1 MSLTTTQQSGCCGN
15 CSGATTTGVSGA
27 GALERPRYYARQLIT
42 PDIMTLGDDYFRV
55 RLRRHN
61 RFLHGWGVVCGAL
74 VCVVPAKE
82 PTVEQP
88 NQPWVVQV
96 QPGFAV
102 TPTGDEVEIVA
113 NKTVSLRNGLTPS
126 ASSGDDWS
134 DPWCTEVY
142 TDQPSGPVYV
152 AVRYRE
158 FRVQPVLS
166 QPGGCGCGDHPCE
179 YSRYQDCFEIG
190 VLASCTDTATPSDD
204 TGNPPCPTDPPSP
217 WVTLA
222 EVTLDADGTI
232 TKIDNCACRRIL
244 EPATWRR
251 CAGTDGDYTRDQAQ
265 AEPAPAEPAP
275 AAPAPSQPAPPAKP
289 AARSRRSRTGST

>member
-1 MSLTTTQQSGCCGN
+1 MSLTTTQRSGCCGN
-15 CSGATTTGVSGA
+15 CSGAAATGVSRT

-42 PDIMTLGDDYFRV
+42 PDIMTLGDDYFRI

-61 RFLHGWGVVCGAL
+61 RYLHGWGVVCGAL

-102 TPTGDEVEIVA
+102 TPTGDEVEIIA
-113 NKTVSLRNGLTPS
+113 SKTVSLRNGLTPS

-152 AVRYRE
+152 AVRYQE

-179 YSRYQDCFEIG
+179 YSRYQDGFEIG

-244 EPATWRR
+244 EPGTWRR
-251 CAGTDGDYTRDQAQ
+251 CEGTDGDYSPDQAQ

-275 AAPAPSQPAPPAKP
+275 AEPAPAEPAPPAKR
-289 AARSRRSRTGST
+289 AARARRSRTGST